1 MAQPTPLAGMQ
12 VAVSRRPFPQLKR
25 AEVVALLTDL
35 GARVVNEVT
44 RATDFV
50 LCDQK
55 ALDDASTPKIRTA
68 LARNIPILLPADFD
82 RLKAGE
88 ALSRLG
94 YRDHGKAPP
103 PGSKASAAQ
112 PTPPPAPAA
121 TTPVGDRLLDMAPA
135 PQAGP
140 YAASF

>member
-1 MAQPTPLAGMQ
+1 M
-12 VAVSRRPFPQLKR
+12 
-25 AEVVALLTDL
+25 
-35 GARVVNEVT
+35 
-44 RATDFV
+44 
-50 LCDQK
+50 
-55 ALDDASTPKIRTA
+55 A

-103 PGSKASAAQ
+103 PGSKASGAQ
-112 PTPPPAPAA
+112 SAPPPAPAA

-135 PQAGP
+135 PLAGP